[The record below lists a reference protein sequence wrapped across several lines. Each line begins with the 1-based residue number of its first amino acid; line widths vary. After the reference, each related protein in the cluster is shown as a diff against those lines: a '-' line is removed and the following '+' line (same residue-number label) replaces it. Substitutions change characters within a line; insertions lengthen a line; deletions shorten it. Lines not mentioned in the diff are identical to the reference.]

1 MASVQGQSQDGK
13 SEGGGR
19 SRLRN
24 RLLGWFLLFSIVP
37 LFVTNAVGYSRTKS
51 ILRDQAELSLVT
63 LAQVQAQHVRA
74 QLDRHLLAMNAITSG
89 NEFLLSGVLQAQ
101 GDDAGQ
107 MGRVASRAA
116 MEEFLRPKLAG
127 LRAFKALYVY
137 TPRGDVVAAVG
148 DLAATHTR
156 IPWRLDAGPMLT
168 AEVHSNNGSLAPH
181 FHLAAPI
188 IRPHRGIAAYLGGTV
203 DMADGNE
210 FLQIPAHLADDVES
224 FLVDSLGLPIF
235 ISHPHGSANY
245 RQPLASAALARN
257 AQLVEEYTDRQG
269 EPVLGTI
276 VQVPGYPWRFVAEVP
291 TAAAYGEL
299 RALAQVAL
307 ALESIFLAILI
318 AFAWLVARGLV
329 RPLQVLQRASRRV
342 AHGDLGVRVPDEAAD
357 ELGDVGRAFNDMTAA
372 LADSQARVKA
382 LHDQEIKRAAQLAT
396 VGELASGIAH
406 EIKNPVVSVANG
418 LDLIRRR
425 VGGGAD
431 PWLANVTDE
440 MRRQLERIQGA
451 IQELLTFARPST
463 PTFVTAS
470 ANAVLRRATRLV
482 EPAANR
488 AGVTI
493 DVVDDPTQPRLQ
505 ADEEMVL
512 QALVN
517 LLMNAVEASSSGHTV
532 TASARWIADDIVF
545 EIADTGRG
553 IPMADL
559 ETVFRPFYTTRH
571 TGTGLGLPISRGVA
585 EKHGGTLTLTS
596 VEGRGTRAVLRLPV
610 EPAGAIPPTQPEAQ
624 PA

>member
-1 MASVQGQSQDGK
+1 MASAQGQSQDGK

-37 LFVTNAVGYSRTKS
+37 LFVTNAVGYRRTKS

-74 QLDRHLLAMNAITSG
+74 QLDRHLLAMTAITSG
-89 NEFLLSGVLQAQ
+89 NEFLLAGVLQAR
-101 GDDAGQ
+101 GHDAGQ

-116 MEEFLRPKLAG
+116 MAEFLRPKLAG
-127 LRAFKALYVY
+127 LRAFKTLYVY
-137 TPRGDVVAAVG
+137 TPDGDVVAAVG

-168 AEVHSNNGSLAPH
+168 AEVHSNDGSLAPH
-181 FHLAAPI
+181 FHLASPI
-188 IRPHRGIAAYLGGTV
+188 IRPHGGIAAYLGGTV

-235 ISHPHGSANY
+235 ISHPHGKANY
-245 RQPLASAALARN
+245 HEPLASAALGRN
-257 AQLVEEYTDRQG
+257 SRPVEEYTDRQG

-299 RALAQVAL
+299 RELAQVAL
-307 ALESIFLAILI
+307 ALESFFLAILI

-329 RPLQVLQRASRRV
+329 RPLQALQRASRRV
-342 AHGDLGVRVPDEAAD
+342 AHGDLAVRVPDDAPD

-372 LADSQARVKA
+372 LGESQARVKA

-418 LDLIRRR
+418 LDLVRRR
-425 VGGGAD
+425 VGAD
-431 PWLANVTDE
+431 PWLASVTDE

-505 ADEEMVL
+505 VDEEMVL

-517 LLMNAVEASSSGHTV
+517 LLMNAVEASGSGHTV
-532 TASARWIADDIVF
+532 TASARWIADDVVF

-553 IPMADL
+553 IPASDL

-585 EKHGGTLTLTS
+585 EKHGGTLTLS
-596 VEGRGTRAVLRLPV
+596 SNEGRGTRAVLRLPV
-610 EPAGAIPPTQPEAQ
+610 EPSAMPSTHREAQ
-624 PA
+624 PV